1 MHNDC
6 VVVCV
11 PASRQAP
18 GSIFT
23 VGNGE
28 QCLSSDRSTGGVCL
42 SRNQCNTQG
51 GKAIGFCGVFAT
63 CCSFYI
69 RVNASTNSRS
79 IRINFKIADRNTQ
92 PNLPQSTWKIKVT
105 QL

>member
-1 MHNDC
+1 MLIGSAVPDC
-6 VVVCV
+6 YAVVMNIIKILLFFTV
-11 PASRQAP
+11 PRQAP

-28 QCLSSDRSTGGVCL
+28 QCLGSDRSTGGVCL

-63 CCSFYI
+63 CCSCTYLI
-69 RVNASTNSRS
+69 S
-79 IRINFKIADRNTQ
+79 KIFIFLAY
-92 PNLPQSTWKIKVT
+92 
-105 QL
+105 